1 MKFGPNTI
9 ANALKFPAKPTK
21 FFHKGKKMVAMV
33 DIQTTL
39 FVTEKWLMFPK
50 YFTFPKSTVSNLWCS
65 SFLEL
70 ATTLKYFRSQVAV
83 GKNINSMPC

>member
-1 MKFGPNTI
+1 
-9 ANALKFPAKPTK
+9 
-21 FFHKGKKMVAMV
+21 MVAMV

-83 GKNINSMPC
+83 GKNINFMPC

>member
-1 MKFGPNTI
+1 
-9 ANALKFPAKPTK
+9 
-21 FFHKGKKMVAMV
+21 MV

-39 FVTEKWLMFPK
+39 FVTEKWLMFLK
-50 YFTFPKSTVSNLWCS
+50 YFTFPKSTVNNLWCG

-83 GKNINSMPC
+83 GKKH

>member
-1 MKFGPNTI
+1 
-9 ANALKFPAKPTK
+9 
-21 FFHKGKKMVAMV
+21 MVAMV

-39 FVTEKWLMFPK
+39 FVTEKWLMFLK
-50 YFTFPKSTVSNLWCS
+50 YFTFPKSTVNNLWCG

-83 GKNINSMPC
+83 GKKH

>member
-1 MKFGPNTI
+1 
-9 ANALKFPAKPTK
+9 
-21 FFHKGKKMVAMV
+21 MVAMV

-50 YFTFPKSTVSNLWCS
+50 YFIFPKSTVSNLWFS

-70 ATTLKYFRSQVAV
+70 ATTLKYFRSQVAAR
-83 GKNINSMPC
+83 KNINFMPCLGGWGRILCPGFEP